1 MLALKV
7 VAVTNE
13 RWWPTRVSKC
23 SDMTWK
29 RLVFGELVADEGGSL
44 KRGGCNRQ
52 FDCSDEKAAS
62 Y

>member
-29 RLVFGELVADEGGSL
+29 RLVFGKLVADEGGSL

-52 FDCSDEKAAS
+52 FD
-62 Y
+62 